1 MDFGWFF
8 GAPSLAQ
15 LRGPPGAFKG
25 GLGQRPQPARRN
37 GAAAGGATLR
47 RRRQGEGHEVTW
59 RPSKAWY
66 PRLVSQDSWGCS
78 GREGFLPKK
87 VVIWKKILKKWVLT
101 HPHLVKLD
109 EKWQ

>member
-1 MDFGWFF
+1 MVFWS
-8 GAPSLAQ
+8 AERAQ

-25 GLGQRPQPARRN
+25 GRGQRPKSARRN

-59 RPSKAWY
+59 RPGSKAWY
-66 PRLVSQDSWGCS
+66 PRLVSQDSWGMD
-78 GREGFLPKK
+78 GFLPQKGSHMKK
-87 VVIWKKILKKWVLT
+87 MVLT